1 MAEAD
6 TPLARSADAGRAQT
20 PADAGRIQTPAADT
34 RTRLILAAMELFGER
49 GVEGASL
56 RSINELADCRNSGA
70 VHYHFGGRVQ
80 LVSAI
85 LDFIVA
91 QWGEPVPPE
100 RLASVS
106 EILRAMALSQLE
118 LRDSHPWGLKALRFL
133 ERLMMDQDPE
143 IQALWRVHFEARL
156 QKVAD
161 RLAMLCP
168 AVPPTRLRLRFMM
181 AVVTLVHGVSG
192 LNALQRTALGDVRGG
207 RSDLAMIDELAAFA
221 TGGLLADVADPA

>member
-1 MAEAD
+1 M
-6 TPLARSADAGRAQT
+6 ADAGGPGVAV
-20 PADAGRIQTPAADT
+20 AAASAPLTDT

-85 LDFIVA
+85 LDFITT
-91 QWGEPVPPE
+91 QWGEPAPPDQQ
-100 RLASVS
+100 ASVI
-106 EILRAMALSQLE
+106 EIMRSMALAQLD
-118 LRDSHPWGLKALRFL
+118 LRDRYPWGLKALRFL
-133 ERLMMDQDPE
+133 ERLMMGQDPE

-156 QKVAD
+156 QLVAD
-161 RLAMLCP
+161 RLARLCP
-168 AVPPTRLRLRFMM
+168 HVPGDRLRLRLMM

-192 LNALQRTALGDVRGG
+192 LGALQRTALGDVRGA
-207 RSDLAMIDELAAFA
+207 RTDLEMIDELAAFA
-221 TGGLLADVADPA
+221 AGGMLAALPG